1 MLYIIAFSIIFFR
14 ITAILSLSIIILLDF
29 SLLKSVVIREFFD
42 LIKYLDSLRTS
53 FKKVFTIKNIVAG
66 ERLKKNLVN
75 RNYQR

>member
-42 LIKYLDSLRTS
+42 LIKYFDSLRTS
-53 FKKVFTIKNIVAG
+53 FKKVFTSIDVLFSIFELSYFEYSRKS
-66 ERLKKNLVN
+66 
-75 RNYQR
+75 